1 MMSLHRLSGGAGY
14 QYLLRHTACG
24 DARRAI
30 SDSLVDYY
38 SRTGYPPGRWL
49 GRGLAGLSMDS
60 PTSISPGEVVSED
73 QLALLFGA
81 GRHPVTGQHLGLAP
95 RADTSRRVSG
105 FDLTFTVPKSAS
117 VLWGLGDEPTRQAV
131 ADAHRAAVSD
141 LLGWIEDRALF
152 TRTGR
157 NGVNQVATRGMLAA
171 GFDHWDTRLGDP
183 NLHTHVIIANR
194 VQGPD
199 GQWRAIDGRTLYL
212 AAVAVSEMYDDVFAD
227 RLAARLPVRWGFRS
241 RGANRTPAHE
251 ITGLSDEL
259 LAAFSTRSTSIAGE
273 LASLTARFRA
283 DNGRAPT
290 RTEIVKLRQ
299 QATLA
304 TRPVKTAQ
312 PLGHLLTRWAATA
325 RRVTGLQPWQ
335 VTAEALSADPAQ
347 RVRAEQISTE
357 TVHRLAGMVA
367 DGLVD
372 RRAVFTEWNIWAETA
387 RATRGLRMASLT
399 ERTQLLER
407 VVAGVKAICV
417 PLDLPA
423 LDAPE
428 AGRGA
433 DTGMR
438 IRAGEAR
445 FAHPELVAAEEHL
458 VAAHADASAPALKA
472 ATVETGL
479 HFRAPVRPQPA
490 LADGL
495 SPDQITAVRHVATSG
510 RRVDVLVGPAGS
522 GKTTTLSVL
531 ATLWQRV
538 HGDDSVIGLA
548 PSATAAHQLSSALGI
563 PTENTAKW
571 LHETTGNGATRRAAT
586 ITALRERRGN
596 AIAAGD
602 PAEVRR
608 ISATITALF
617 ADQQSWQLQPRQ
629 LLIVDEATLAG
640 TLDLSRLVT
649 QAENAGAKV
658 LLVGD
663 HAQLGAVTAGGGFG
677 MLARTGTPAQLH
689 SLWRFTSGWEAAA
702 SRSLRTGDPVAIE
715 HYLAHGRLHAGPPE
729 KMLDAAYTAWA
740 TDREARRNSILV
752 APDTATVSAL
762 NDRAHSEAVTRGT
775 VTGSMLALGGS
786 CGPDRGQVGAGD
798 TIVTRRNDRTLRLPD
813 GQHVRNGTLWT
824 VTATHDDG
832 SLTAAPLGGG
842 ATRDACDPGL
852 SIRLPAAY
860 VTEHVDLGYAI
871 TAHRA
876 QGITVDTSHTLASP
890 ATSREAFYVAM
901 TRGRD
906 ANHTY
911 LISDPAGEDGC
922 GPATTPLAPD
932 PTPLMAAILANTQ
945 AELSAT
951 ETLRAAR
958 AATPDAELDAAISA
972 RLAARTSVG
981 VMDLGPAPDGIAT
994 SPSGPN
1000 RAPMTDAHVPLGS
1013 HHRHVQRETALSI
1026 ADG

>member
-1 MMSLHRLSGGAGY
+1 MSLHRLSGGAGY

-24 DARRAI
+24 DADRAI
-30 SDSLVDYY
+30 SDGLVDYY
-38 SRTGYPPGRWL
+38 ARTGYPPGQWL
-49 GRGLAGLSMDS
+49 GGGLAGLSMDS
-60 PTSISPGEVVSED
+60 PSPISPGDVVSED

-81 GRHPVTGQHLGLAP
+81 GRHPITGQQLGQAP
-95 RADTSRRVSG
+95 RTDGSRRVSG

-117 VLWGLGDEPTRQAV
+117 VLWGVGDELTRQAV
-131 ADAHRAAVSD
+131 ADAHRAAVAD
-141 LLGWIEDRALF
+141 LLGWVEHRALF

-157 NGVNQVATRGMLAA
+157 NGVHQVATRGMLAA
-171 GFDHWDTRLGDP
+171 EFDHWDTRHGDP

-199 GQWRAIDGRTLYL
+199 GQWRTIDGRTLYL

-227 RLAARLPVRWGFRS
+227 QLAARLPVRWGFRP

-259 LAAFSTRSTSIAGE
+259 LTAFSTRSTSIAGE
-273 LASLTARFRA
+273 LASLTARFHA
-283 DNGRAPT
+283 DHGRAPT
-290 RTEIVKLRQ
+290 RTEVVRLRQ

-304 TRPVKTAQ
+304 TRPAKTPH
-312 PLGHLLTRWAATA
+312 PLGELLTRWADTA
-325 RRVTGLQPWQ
+325 RRVTGMTPRQ
-335 VTAEALSADPAQ
+335 VTAEALTAHPAQ
-347 RVRAEQISTE
+347 RVRAEQISTA
-357 TVHRLAGMVA
+357 TIDRLAGMVA

-372 RRAVFTEWNIWAETA
+372 RRAVFTEWNIWAESA
-387 RATRGLRMASLT
+387 RATRGLRMTSLT
-399 ERTQLLER
+399 DRIRLLEQ

-417 PLDLPA
+417 PLDPPA
-423 LDAPE
+423 LDAQN
-428 AGRGA
+428 ADRGM

-438 IRAGEAR
+438 VRAGEAR
-445 FAHPELVAAEEHL
+445 FAHPALVAAEEHL
-458 VAAHADASAPALKA
+458 LAAHADASAPALKA
-472 ATVETGL
+472 TSVEAGL
-479 HFRAPVRPQPA
+479 HFRAPVRPQPS

-495 SPDQITAVRHVATSG
+495 SPDQIEAVRQIATSG
-510 RRVDVLVGPAGS
+510 RRIDVLVGPAGS
-522 GKTTTLSVL
+522 GKTTTLSAL

-538 HGDDSVIGLA
+538 HGNQSVIGLA
-548 PSATAAHQLSSALGI
+548 PSATAAHQLSTALGI

-571 LHETTGNGATRRAAT
+571 LHETTGNGATDRVAT
-586 ITALRERRGN
+586 ITTLRERRGN
-596 AIAAGD
+596 AVAAGD
-602 PAEVRR
+602 VAEVRR

-649 QAENAGAKV
+649 QAEGAGAKV

-702 SRSLRTGDPVAIE
+702 TRSLRTGDPVAIE
-715 HYLAHGRLHAGPPE
+715 HYLTHDRLHAGQPE
-729 KMLDAAYTAWA
+729 QMLDAAYTAWA
-740 TDREARRNSILV
+740 TDREARLNSILV

-775 VTGSMLALGGS
+775 VTGSMRTLGGS

-842 ATRDACDPGL
+842 ATRDAGDPGL

-890 ATSREAFYVAM
+890 ATSREALYVAM

-922 GPATTPLAPD
+922 GPTTTPLAPD

-958 AATPDAELDAAISA
+958 AATPDAELDAAITA
-972 RLAARTSVG
+972 PLAARTSVG
-981 VMDLGPAPDGIAT
+981 VTDSGPLPDGIAT

-1000 RAPMTDAHVPLGS
+1000 RGHMTDAHVPRSS
-1013 HHRHVQRETALSI
+1013 HHRQVRRETALSI